1 MKLIVRLILNLLS
14 LCILWSTPLY
24 AQDTNIITNYKSFEK
39 YLELSKDEEFLLNER
54 KDFALKAVHK
64 ANELNNADK
73 KIDAYSSYGYILAQ
87 EGKFIE
93 VFDIYNKINKLTDS
107 IGYHTKKDYSRKA
120 YYLNIKGILYKEKGI
135 YDKSLEAY
143 YESLSICD
151 SIEWKE
157 GKTIA
162 LNNISNLFFIQGDLK
177 SAIALQQKSLTIAKE
192 TNDSDK
198 IYDAYFNLMSM
209 YSEINNNDSSFYFA
223 EKAYQILPKF
233 KSHYQNCYFYSSYAN
248 ILVNNNN
255 IKKAYE
261 YYNKCLSIAK
271 TNKFYE
277 LELKAYIGLAEIN
290 EQNNNLETAKTQL
303 LYALEMSNKL
313 HLPAL
318 KVSVLSKLSPLLAET
333 GKNKEAL
340 MYLNRAV
347 LLNDSI
353 NKSWKNIQLSQTY
366 QLYQIQLENQQN
378 KIVKQHL
385 LIANLKIINRN
396 YLLAA
401 FSFSSIF
408 LLISLWYIIRKNRIE
423 KELSKVAINN
433 AELIRE
439 QENQLKIQKENQ
451 LKTDLQLKNRQLT
464 TYSLSSIKHVNTTE
478 DIILKISKIIYN
490 EPIKQSTKA
499 ELSQVIDQMK
509 RNLIKSDW
517 KEFKT
522 YYEQAHPSFYENLF
536 YKHPDLTANE
546 EKLCAFISLGLST
559 KDIAS
564 LTFRQLKS
572 IDSARLRLRKKLN
585 IDSNISIFDYL
596 KQF

>member
-261 YYNKCLSIAK
+261 YYNRCLSIAK